1 MKGGLAHTS
10 PSNHASPTGLRAY
23 KSSCILACVPTSLR
37 DYKPSCLQAS
47 VPTSLRAF
55 VPSCLRAC
63 VPTSLRAYKPSLLR
77 AYVPTCPR
85 AFKPSCRQ
93 GGEQG
98 RIHDCVDPR
107 KSAECLRRVC
117 PDPHNVRTTR
127 DNTNSVD
134 LVSRTSVLT
143 YTNMLGFSFDFV
155 WPLLL

>member
-1 MKGGLAHTS
+1 MRTQVPPTMRPPRACVHTS
-10 PSNHASPTGLRAY
+10 LRAY
-23 KSSCILACVPTSLR
+23 WPACLQAFVTTSLR
-37 DYKPSCLQAS
+37 AYEPACLQ
-47 VPTSLRAF
+47 AF

-63 VPTSLRAYKPSLLR
+63 VPTSLRAYKASLLR

-85 AFKPSCRQ
+85 AFKASCRQ

-127 DNTNSVD
+127 DNKNSVD

-155 WPLLL
+155 LPLLL

>member
-1 MKGGLAHTS
+1 MRPPRAYVHTS
-10 PSNHASPTGLRAY
+10 LRAY
-23 KSSCILACVPTSLR
+23 WPACLQAFVTTSLRAYEPACLQAFVPTSLR
-37 DYKPSCLQAS
+37 Y
-47 VPTSLRAF
+47 
-55 VPSCLRAC
+55 
-63 VPTSLRAYKPSLLR
+63 
-77 AYVPTCPR
+77 YVPTCPH

-127 DNTNSVD
+127 DNKNSVD

-143 YTNMLGFSFDFV
+143 YTNMLGFSFDFIL
-155 WPLLL
+155 PLLL